1 MELDEKLYSLSERI
15 KQLKENIKTEE
26 ATKQSLI
33 MPFFQSLGYDVFNP
47 LEFVPEFTADV
58 GIKKGE
64 KVDYAILKDNEPIIL
79 IEAKPCSDDLSKHDS
94 QLFRYFG
101 TTKARFAILTN
112 GIIYKFFSDL
122 DQPNVMDKKPFY
134 ILDMENLSEQSITY
148 VEKFIKANLDID
160 NILNTAS
167 DLKYLNLTKIAF
179 KELMENPSDEFI
191 RLLLNTGIYD
201 GVKNQKVIDKFKPIA
216 KRAMNQFVNEKLS
229 TKFKET
235 LTSSENEKDDS
246 IEEIKEENKIVT
258 TIDELNSYAIVK
270 SILRKEVEPQRIV
283 YKDTESYFGI
293 LLDNNIRKWI
303 LRINLNSR
311 NKHIIIPSEDKKR
324 LDMNIE
330 TIDDIYNYENE
341 IIEALKKIYVVYINK
356 KLKLSKIVNK
366 ILNFYLINTFNGI
379 YIKNSDAK

>member
-15 KQLKENIKTEE
+15 KQLKEKIQTEE
-26 ATKQSLI
+26 ATKQSFI
-33 MPFFQSLGYDVFNP
+33 MPFFQALGYDVFNP

-79 IEAKPCSDDLSKHDS
+79 IEAKPCNDDLSKHDS
-94 QLFRYFG
+94 QLFRYVG
-101 TTKARFAILTN
+101 TTRARFAILTN

-122 DQPNVMDKKPFY
+122 DQPNIMDKKPFY
-134 ILDMENLSEQSITY
+134 ILDMENLSEQSIAY

-167 DLKYLNLTKIAF
+167 DLKYLNLTKLAF
-179 KELMENPSDEFI
+179 KELMENPSDEFV

-201 GVKNQKVIDKFKPIA
+201 GVKNQKVIDKFKPIT
-216 KRAMNQFVNEKLS
+216 KRAMNQYINEKLS
-229 TKFKET
+229 SKFKET
-235 LTSSENEKDDS
+235 LTSGDNEKDEDIEDS
-246 IEEIKEENKIVT
+246 KEESKIVT

-270 SILRKEVEPQRIV
+270 SILRKEIEPQRIF

-311 NKHIIIPSEDKKR
+311 NKHIIIPDENKKGIR
-324 LDMNIE
+324 YDID
-330 TIDDIYNYENE
+330 TIDDIYNYEKE
-341 IIEALKKIYVVYINK
+341 IIDSLKRYM
-356 KLKLSKIVNK
+356 
-366 ILNFYLINTFNGI
+366 
-379 YIKNSDAK
+379 

>member
-33 MPFFQSLGYDVFNP
+33 MPFFQALGYDVFNP

-79 IEAKPCSDDLSKHDS
+79 IEAKPCNDDLSKHDS

-122 DQPNVMDKKPFY
+122 DQPNIMDKKPFY
-134 ILDMENLSEQSITY
+134 ILDMENLSEQSISY
-148 VEKFIKANLDID
+148 VEKFIKTNLDID

-167 DLKYLNLTKIAF
+167 DLKYLNLTKLAF
-179 KELMENPSDEFI
+179 KELMENPSDDFV

-201 GVKNQKVIDKFKPIA
+201 GVKNQKVIEKFKPIA

-229 TKFKET
+229 SKFKET
-235 LTSSENEKDDS
+235 LTSGENEKEEVV
-246 IEEIKEENKIVT
+246 EEIKEESKIVT

-270 SILRKEVEPQRIV
+270 SILRKEIEPQRIY

-311 NKHIIIPSEDKKR
+311 NKHIIIPDENKKGIR
-324 LDMNIE
+324 YDIS
-330 TIDDIYNYENE
+330 TIDDIYNFENE
-341 IIEALKKIYVVYINK
+341 IIEALKR
-356 KLKLSKIVNK
+356 
-366 ILNFYLINTFNGI
+366 YL
-379 YIKNSDAK
+379 

>member
-15 KQLKENIKTEE
+15 KQLKEKIQTEE
-26 ATKQSLI
+26 ATKQSFI
-33 MPFFQSLGYDVFNP
+33 MPFFQALGYDVFNP

-79 IEAKPCSDDLSKHDS
+79 IEAKPCNDDLSKHDS

-101 TTKARFAILTN
+101 TTRARFAILTN

-122 DQPNVMDKKPFY
+122 DQPNIMDKKPFY
-134 ILDMENLSEQSITY
+134 ILDMENLSEQSIAY

-167 DLKYLNLTKIAF
+167 DLKYLNLTKLAF
-179 KELMENPSDEFI
+179 KELMENPSDEFV

-201 GVKNQKVIDKFKPIA
+201 GVKNQKVIDKFKPIT
-216 KRAMNQFVNEKLS
+216 KRAMNQYINEKLS
-229 TKFKET
+229 SKFKET
-235 LTSSENEKDDS
+235 LTSGDNEKDEDIEDS
-246 IEEIKEENKIVT
+246 KEESKIVT

-270 SILRKEVEPQRIV
+270 SILRKEIEPQRIF

-293 LLDNNIRKWI
+293 LLDSNIRKWI

-311 NKHIIIPSEDKKR
+311 NKHIIIPDENKKGIR
-324 LDMNIE
+324 YDID
-330 TIDDIYNYENE
+330 TIDDIYNYEKE
-341 IIEALKKIYVVYINK
+341 IIDSLKRYM
-356 KLKLSKIVNK
+356 
-366 ILNFYLINTFNGI
+366 
-379 YIKNSDAK
+379 

>member
-33 MPFFQSLGYDVFNP
+33 LPFFQALGYDVFNP
-47 LEFVPEFTADV
+47 LEFVPEFIADV

-64 KVDYAILKDNEPIIL
+64 KVDYAILKDAEPIIL
-79 IEAKPCSDDLSKHDS
+79 IEAKPCNDSLAKHDS

-101 TTKARFAILTN
+101 TTAARFAILTN

-134 ILDMENLSEQSITY
+134 ILDMENLSDQSISY
-148 VEKFIKANLDID
+148 VEKFIKENLDID

-167 DLKYLNLTKIAF
+167 DLKYLNLTKVAF
-179 KELMENPSDEFI
+179 KELMDNPSDDFV
-191 RLLLNTGIYD
+191 RLILNAGVYD
-201 GVKNQKVIDKFKPIA
+201 GVKNQKVIDKFKPIT
-216 KRAMNQFVNEKLS
+216 KKAMTQVVNEKLS
-229 TKFKET
+229 SKFKET
-235 LTSSENEKDDS
+235 LTNGEVENEKNEE
-246 IEEIKEENKIVT
+246 IEESVEENKIVT
-258 TIDELNSYAIVK
+258 TLDELNSYAIVK
-270 SILRKEVEPQRIV
+270 SILRKEVEPQRIY

-311 NKHIIIPSEDKKR
+311 NKHIIIPDENKKGIR
-324 LDMNIE
+324 YDI
-330 TIDDIYNYENE
+330 TIIDDIYQYENE
-341 IIEALKKIYVVYINK
+341 IIEALKR
-356 KLKLSKIVNK
+356 
-366 ILNFYLINTFNGI
+366 YL
-379 YIKNSDAK
+379 

>member
-15 KQLKENIKTEE
+15 KQLKEKIQTEE
-26 ATKQSLI
+26 ATKQSFI
-33 MPFFQSLGYDVFNP
+33 MPFFQALGYDVFNP

-79 IEAKPCSDDLSKHDS
+79 IEAKPCNDDLSKHDS

-101 TTKARFAILTN
+101 TTRARFAILTN

-122 DQPNVMDKKPFY
+122 DQPNIMDKKPFY
-134 ILDMENLSEQSITY
+134 ILDMENLSEQSIAY

-167 DLKYLNLTKIAF
+167 DLKYLNLTKLAF
-179 KELMENPSDEFI
+179 KELMENPSDEFV

-201 GVKNQKVIDKFKPIA
+201 GVKNQKVIDKFKPIT
-216 KRAMNQFVNEKLS
+216 KRAMNQYINEKLS
-229 TKFKET
+229 SKFKET
-235 LTSSENEKDDS
+235 LTSGDNEKDEDIEDS
-246 IEEIKEENKIVT
+246 KEESKIVT

-270 SILRKEVEPQRIV
+270 SILRKEIEPQRIF
-283 YKDTESYFGI
+283 YKDTEGYFGI

-311 NKHIIIPSEDKKR
+311 NKHIIIPDENKKGIR
-324 LDMNIE
+324 YDID
-330 TIDDIYNYENE
+330 TIDDIYNYEKE
-341 IIEALKKIYVVYINK
+341 IIDSLKRYM
-356 KLKLSKIVNK
+356 
-366 ILNFYLINTFNGI
+366 
-379 YIKNSDAK
+379 